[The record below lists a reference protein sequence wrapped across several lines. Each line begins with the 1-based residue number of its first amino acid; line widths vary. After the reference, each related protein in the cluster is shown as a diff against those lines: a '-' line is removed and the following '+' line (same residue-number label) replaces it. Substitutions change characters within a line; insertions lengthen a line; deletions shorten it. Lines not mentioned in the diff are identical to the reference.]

1 MYLCQLA
8 IPSPG
13 VSATNNGQPQ
23 WHFHSRGRSYIV
35 WALKGLVRARWDVLL
50 RGGLH
55 ARATAHQLANDS
67 RHAVR
72 AWFAARQPARLLLVR
87 LQQWTPSYTFLYPGR
102 PNPSDDTTFQFF
114 KFQHLCTLRVPI
126 TYLPFL
132 HYECRFLCILIH
144 RYFKEERFITMLRP
158 RFQVPISLRGRAN
171 AKPDSLSSNIFWST
185 PACVEKSCRQSG
197 SDAMGKCCAMH
208 KHPLGRYL
216 SKQLNQWASA
226 TLLELFIYGKRL

>member
-35 WALKGLVRARWDVLL
+35 WALKGLVRARWDFLL

-87 LQQWTPSYTFLYPGR
+87 LQQLTPSYTFLYPDR
-102 PNPSDDTTFQFF
+102 PNPSDDTTFQFSSF
-114 KFQHLCTLRVPI
+114 NICALYEYLLRLYLFYIMNVGSYVSSYIGTLRRSVLSQCFGRDFKYLLVCVDELTRSPI
-126 TYLPFL
+126 ASVQIFSEVRQRALKSRAVRVDQMQWENVAP
-132 HYECRFLCILIH
+132 CI
-144 RYFKEERFITMLRP
+144 
-158 RFQVPISLRGRAN
+158 
-171 AKPDSLSSNIFWST
+171 ST
-185 PACVEKSCRQSG
+185 
-197 SDAMGKCCAMH
+197 H
-208 KHPLGRYL
+208 
-216 SKQLNQWASA
+216 
-226 TLLELFIYGKRL
+226 